1 MHSAKDSRAI
11 QKKEISRRSF
21 LKTSLLTA
29 TGLSLPVSSL
39 ARVADTIWPEKALS
53 FYNTHTGERLRRAV
67 YWAEGNYIPDTL
79 DQIDHLLRDHR
90 NDTIQPI
97 DPALIDLL
105 HALSRQLGTTQP
117 IHIISGFRSP
127 ASNLLLRQQAQ
138 GVAKRSLHMSGKAVD
153 IRIPDC
159 DLNRL
164 RRAAMSQKRGGVG
177 FYPDSDFVHLDTG
190 RVRYW

>member
-1 MHSAKDSRAI
+1 MHSAKNARAV
-11 QKKEISRRSF
+11 QKKKIGRRSF
-21 LKTSLLTA
+21 LKTGLLTA
-29 TGLSLPVSSL
+29 AGLSLPVSSL

-53 FYNTHTGERLRRAV
+53 FYNTHTGETLRQAV

-79 DQIDHLLRDHR
+79 NQIDHLLRDHR
-90 NDTIQPI
+90 TDTIQPI

-105 HALSRQLGTTQP
+105 HALSRQLGATRP
-117 IHIISGFRSP
+117 IHVISGFRSP

-138 GVAKRSLHMSGKAVD
+138 GVAKRSLHMSGKAID

-159 DLNRL
+159 DLTRL
-164 RRAAMSQKRGGVG
+164 RRAAMAQKRGGVG

-190 RVRYW
+190 RVRHW

>member
-1 MHSAKDSRAI
+1 MHSVKNTRTV
-11 QKKEISRRSF
+11 QKREISRRSF
-21 LKTSLLTA
+21 LKTGLLTA

-39 ARVADTIWPEKALS
+39 ARVADTIWPEKVLS

-117 IHIISGFRSP
+117 IHVISGFRSP
-127 ASNLLLRQQAQ
+127 SSNLLLRQQAQ

-159 DLNRL
+159 DLTRL
-164 RRAAMSQKRGGVG
+164 RRAAMAQKRGGVG

>member
-1 MHSAKDSRAI
+1 MHSVKNTRTV
-11 QKKEISRRSF
+11 QKREISRRSF
-21 LKTSLLTA
+21 LKTGLLTA

-39 ARVADTIWPEKALS
+39 ARVADTIWPEKVLS

-90 NDTIQPI
+90 NDTIQSI

-117 IHIISGFRSP
+117 IHVISGFRSP
-127 ASNLLLRQQAQ
+127 SSNLLLRQQAQ
-138 GVAKRSLHMSGKAVD
+138 GVAKRSLHMSGKAID
-153 IRIPDC
+153 IRIPAC
-159 DLNRL
+159 DLTRL
-164 RRAAMSQKRGGVG
+164 RRAAMSQQRGGVG

-190 RVRYW
+190 RVRHW